1 MVYTENEPIE
11 KELETFQQA
20 LVHLGIYKY
29 TIGQDSLQ
37 ANSQIQQNAK
47 TGLTKCTYWTKLIVE
62 PK

>member
-29 TIGQDSLQ
+29 TTGQGKMQ
-37 ANSQIQQNAK
+37 VNSQIRQNAK
-47 TGLTKCTYWTKLIVE
+47 LGLTKCSNRNKLIVE